1 MLYDS
6 LALLEFGS
14 HPDAHYA
21 LNEVLLNY
29 QVVVVLSRRI
39 CPGRYLLVFNGK
51 TQDIKNALSHAQ
63 SIFDE
68 KEIATAFIGGVSEP
82 TVEALNRKK
91 GDALGAALAIVETRR
106 ALHAIEAADIAVENT
121 PVSILKLDIGL
132 GLFGKGVLHLTGRL
146 ADVQTAIRH
155 IEGELDPDKK
165 SMTSR
170 VISKPVPNLM
180 DYL

>member
-6 LALLEFGS
+6 LALLEFRN

-21 LNEVLLNY
+21 LNEILLNY
-29 QVVVVLSRRI
+29 QVTVVQSRRI
-39 CPGRYLLVFNGK
+39 CPGRYILVFNGK
-51 TQDIKNALSHAQ
+51 TQDIKNALSHAR
-63 SIFDE
+63 SLFGE
-68 KEIATAFIGGVSEP
+68 KEIETAFIGGVSEP

-91 GDALGAALAIVETRR
+91 GDTLGDALAIVETRH
-106 ALHAIEAADIAVENT
+106 ALHAIAAADIAIENT

-155 IEGELDPDKK
+155 IQGELDLDQK
-165 SMTSR
+165 SITSR
-170 VISKPVPNLM
+170 VISKPVKDLIA
-180 DYL
+180 YL